1 MSAVPASGS
10 DSRTMQKNPQE
21 SPREPARAWIWL
33 TFVILLFVC
42 VPYGFVG
49 TYQPLVFGLP
59 LWFLL
64 TLSGSFLLGGFTMY
78 VAFRHWR
85 LAAFIL
91 DEETD

>member
-1 MSAVPASGS
+1 
-10 DSRTMQKNPQE
+10 MQKPSQA
-21 SPREPARAWIWL
+21 SLREPARAWIWV
-33 TFVILLFVC
+33 TFVVLLFIC

-64 TLSGSFLLGGFTMY
+64 TLLGSFLLGGFTMY
-78 VAFRHWR
+78 VAVRHWR

-91 DEETD
+91 DEEHERSS

>member
-1 MSAVPASGS
+1 MRKP
-10 DSRTMQKNPQE
+10 PQA
-21 SPREPARAWIWL
+21 PLREPARAWIWG

-49 TYQPLVFGLP
+49 SYQPLVFGLP
-59 LWFLL
+59 LWFLV
-64 TLSGSFLLGGFTMY
+64 TLLGSLLLGGFTMY

-91 DEETD
+91 DEEAD